1 MKMQRK
7 REINPRNQQFVVLF
21 HGILKNSDHL
31 ISIWEAL
38 KRRGYNVLN
47 INYSYKNSISEI
59 ADYAYDQI
67 RDHILVQGGSQPQKI
82 NFVGHSMGGL
92 VIRVLLNNN
101 QFHNLGR
108 VVQIGTPN
116 NGSEI
121 TDLLKNNYLYK
132 KCCGSAGQ
140 ELASNNVELQN
151 QMGEINYRLGVIAG
165 DASSIIHN
173 LIFRGRNDRRVS
185 VDSTRVCGM
194 ADHIVVNESHNKLVT
209 NKKVIEQ
216 VINFI
221 EHGKFL
227 KLKKPKR
234 EIK

>member
-7 REINPRNQQFVVLF
+7 RGINPKDKQFVILL

-31 ISIWEAL
+31 ISISEAL
-38 KRRGYNVLN
+38 KKRGYNVLN
-47 INYSYKNSISEI
+47 INYNYKNSISETS
-59 ADYAYDQI
+59 DYAYDQI

-132 KCCGSAGQ
+132 K
-140 ELASNNVELQN
+140 
-151 QMGEINYRLGVIAG
+151 
-165 DASSIIHN
+165 
-173 LIFRGRNDRRVS
+173 
-185 VDSTRVCGM
+185 
-194 ADHIVVNESHNKLVT
+194 
-209 NKKVIEQ
+209 
-216 VINFI
+216 
-221 EHGKFL
+221 KFL
-227 KLKKPKR
+227 FVSH
-234 EIK
+234 II